1 MAYPIKNT
9 AVLQTNSVKT
19 GNFGVGVNQGGY
31 GLTSVTAFWNG
42 KTPDVQSYIVYVG
55 NGTSSPTM
63 YIVLSDSDLIN
74 LSNTLGGGSNT
85 TVQLALSYFISSAN
99 SVCVNIDMPNIWTS
113 NLRLYVDAGY
123 TPSYPRA
130 FNTWFDISG
139 VNNYIELVNSPTFN
153 GDNYGIIRFD
163 GVNDFG
169 ASSSASFNLDRRV
182 TVNVWVK
189 HYPGATSDYGNYVAK
204 GANTGYRMR
213 RNGPNGSPLWLYSD
227 GNTIQGGTIF
237 DNIWYMVTGVFDSA
251 SGLSAYI
258 DGDLVASNT
267 NPYNPSNVSS
277 TELFIGAIYVG
288 AEYLTADIASVAI
301 YSTALTPTQIKQN
314 YYAGLQKLIPQGD
327 DLVVWLDGENTNTR
341 VITPTT
347 AYDMSVNN
355 YNGSLDNGV
364 TLSHRDGRT
373 TFLFDGIDDRIVTS
387 LNSLNP
393 STTWTV
399 WVKRIESINAYNMI
413 MGMYLPYFAF
423 RSDGSIHFSNNIGGS
438 QQSLFAYPGL
448 VDNVWYNITFVSSFS
463 LGNTTMMIYLNGVLQ
478 SQATYAGQ
486 QPVTTTDTFRLGSWY
501 SGYTE
506 LFKGK
511 IGGVRIYKRV
521 LTQTEI
527 TTIYKEG
534 ILRYGL

>member
-387 LNSLNP
+387 LNSLNS

-413 MGMYLPYFAF
+413 MGMY
-423 RSDGSIHFSNNIGGS
+423 FSNNIGGS

-463 LGNTTMMIYLNGVLQ
+463 AGNTTMMIYLNGVLQ

>member
-1 MAYPIKNT
+1 
-9 AVLQTNSVKT
+9 
-19 GNFGVGVNQGGY
+19 
-31 GLTSVTAFWNG
+31 
-42 KTPDVQSYIVYVG
+42 
-55 NGTSSPTM
+55 
-63 YIVLSDSDLIN
+63 
-74 LSNTLGGGSNT
+74 
-85 TVQLALSYFISSAN
+85 
-99 SVCVNIDMPNIWTS
+99 
-113 NLRLYVDAGY
+113 
-123 TPSYPRA
+123 
-130 FNTWFDISG
+130 
-139 VNNYIELVNSPTFN
+139 
-153 GDNYGIIRFD
+153 
-163 GVNDFG
+163 
-169 ASSSASFNLDRRV
+169 
-182 TVNVWVK
+182 
-189 HYPGATSDYGNYVAK
+189 
-204 GANTGYRMR
+204 
-213 RNGPNGSPLWLYSD
+213 LYSD
-227 GNTIQGGTIF
+227 GNTIQGGALYN
-237 DNIWYMVTGVFDSA
+237 DIWYMVTGVFDSA

-314 YYAGLQKLIPQGD
+314 YYAGLQKLIPQGET
-327 DLVVWLDGENTNTR
+327 LVLWLDGENTNTR

-347 AYDMSVNN
+347 AYDMSVND
-355 YNGSLDNGV
+355 YNGSLDKGV

-373 TFLFDGIDDRIVTS
+373 TFLFDGVDDRIVTS
-387 LNSLNP
+387 LNGLNP

-399 WVKRIESINAYNMI
+399 WVKRTQSINAYNMI

-423 RSDGSIHFSNNIGGS
+423 RSDGSIHFSNNIGGV
-438 QQSLFAYPGL
+438 QQNIFAYPGL
-448 VDNVWYNITFVSSFS
+448 VDDVWYNITFVSSFS

-486 QPVTTTDTFRLGSWY
+486 QPTITGDTFRLGSWY